1 MCYRHSP
8 HIWEGFGPSEFSGFA
23 KMDPGYD
30 TSHLLRPPL
39 LGRAYLG
46 LADFI
51 VQRRLFNFFLAEGC
65 IPFTH
70 EHALMSRLV
79 SEAPAA
85 WPRQLSVWGY
95 DDSVPGTCGRRPL
108 RGGDRPLTS
117 RPAPAPAEPGPRLS
131 TAGRSPPRPPR
142 GAVRK
147 LRRAGSPP
155 ARAPAPAAREPPGVP
170 RGRARTCRRA
180 LEE

>member
-95 DDSVPGTCGRRPL
+95 DDSVPGTCGRRPWRQHMASNL
-108 RGGDRPLTS
+108 LGDRARAFCQTAV
-117 RPAPAPAEPGPRLS
+117 RVVRLP
-131 TAGRSPPRPPR
+131 TACLVASPPH
-142 GAVRK
+142 
-147 LRRAGSPP
+147 LL
-155 ARAPAPAAREPPGVP
+155 
-170 RGRARTCRRA
+170 T
-180 LEE
+180 